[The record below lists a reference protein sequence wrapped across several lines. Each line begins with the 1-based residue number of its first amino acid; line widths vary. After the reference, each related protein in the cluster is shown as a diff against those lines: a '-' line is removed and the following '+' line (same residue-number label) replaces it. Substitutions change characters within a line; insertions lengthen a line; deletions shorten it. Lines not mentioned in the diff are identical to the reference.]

1 MLIPVVTAI
10 VLLVFFG
17 RKTVWWEF
25 ALPFLVSIILIQTS
39 KMIAVS
45 VATMDREYWGSNA
58 ISAAY
63 YEAWDERVSCRHPV
77 YCYRP
82 ATRTDSEGHI
92 EVTIE
97 RYRCGWEHGFDVD
110 YHSPKWE
117 IRDNLG
123 AVFPASKELFEALAI
138 RWHNRTFANMGR
150 KYHSID
156 GDKYEAK
163 WDRKD
168 ETIEPFV
175 TMHSYVNRV
184 KPSKEFDFKEV
195 TPEEKTQLGLY
206 DYPVISTY
214 CPSILGRG
222 PNDETANRYLDIWNA
237 KLGPQKQVRMWVLVF
252 QDKPKQA
259 GIMQESYWK
268 GGNKNEVVVCIGT
281 DKEWNITW
289 CKAFSWTKNTGMLTA
304 LKDRIA
310 GPESVPLDLD
320 KVALITVEEV
330 SKGFVRREFK
340 EFDTLKVEPGKV
352 ALAVTFVLTFLVN
365 LGVSFYVVENEFENK
380 ANEPTKTKIWKMGVW
395 R

>member
-1 MLIPVVTAI
+1 
-10 VLLVFFG
+10 
-17 RKTVWWEF
+17 
-25 ALPFLVSIILIQTS
+25 
-39 KMIAVS
+39 MIAVS
-45 VATMDREYWGSNA
+45 VASMDREYWGSNA
-58 ISAAY
+58 ISAVY

-77 YCYRP
+77 YCHRP
-82 ATRTDSEGHI
+82 ATRTDSEGHVS
-92 EVTIE
+92 VTIE

-117 IRDNLG
+117 IRDSLG
-123 AVFPASKELFEALAI
+123 KVFPTSKELFESLAS

-150 KYHSID
+150 QYHSID
-156 GDKYEAK
+156 GDKYETK
-163 WDRKD
+163 WDRQD

-184 KPSKEFDFKEV
+184 KVSTEFTFKEV
-195 TPEEKTQLGLY
+195 KPEEKAQLGLY

-252 QDKPKQA
+252 HDKPQQA

-268 GGNKNEVVVCIGT
+268 RGNKNEVVVCIGT
-281 DKEWNITW
+281 DKQWNITW
-289 CKAFSWTKNTGMLTA
+289 CKAFSWAKNTAMLTA

-340 EFDTLKVEPGKV
+340 EFETLTVEPGKV
-352 ALAVTFVLTFLVN
+352 ALIVTFVLTLLVN

-380 ANEPTKTKIWKMGVW
+380 DPEATKTKIWKIGVW